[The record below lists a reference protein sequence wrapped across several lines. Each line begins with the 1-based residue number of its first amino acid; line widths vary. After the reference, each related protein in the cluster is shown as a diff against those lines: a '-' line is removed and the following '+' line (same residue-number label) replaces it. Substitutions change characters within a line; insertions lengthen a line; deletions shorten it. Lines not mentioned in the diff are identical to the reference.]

1 MERKEAI
8 RGAYRMTGGNSFYD
22 GMITCSTLSGKA
34 VCRLVWA
41 MNKAEND
48 AYLEKVCPYV
58 TVAILSCAHL
68 SAEDRAREMQ
78 KAADHGVS
86 IVLGTIGE
94 DGSYVLYNGKTYYAS
109 AVHADDV
116 IDTMGAGDSYF
127 AAFLCSLLKSSKSGA
142 LLEGTEEEN
151 AAHLQEAMQVGAAF
165 AAKMCAKE
173 GAFGY
178 GTPIVGRTEL

>member
-1 MERKEAI
+1 M
-8 RGAYRMTGGNSFYD
+8 
-22 GMITCSTLSGKA
+22 
-34 VCRLVWA
+34 
-41 MNKAEND
+41 
-48 AYLEKVCPYV
+48 
-58 TVAILSCAHL
+58 
-68 SAEDRAREMQ
+68 
-78 KAADHGVS
+78 
-86 IVLGTIGE
+86 LGTIGE

-151 AAHLQEAMQVGAAF
+151 VAHLQEAMQIGAAF

>member
-1 MERKEAI
+1 
-8 RGAYRMTGGNSFYD
+8 
-22 GMITCSTLSGKA
+22 
-34 VCRLVWA
+34 
-41 MNKAEND
+41 
-48 AYLEKVCPYV
+48 
-58 TVAILSCAHL
+58 
-68 SAEDRAREMQ
+68 MQ

-151 AAHLQEAMQVGAAF
+151 AAHLQEAMQVAQHLLQ
-165 AAKMCAKE
+165 KCAPRKAPSATE
-173 GAFGY
+173 P
-178 GTPIVGRTEL
+178 PIVGRTEL

>member
-1 MERKEAI
+1 M
-8 RGAYRMTGGNSFYD
+8 
-22 GMITCSTLSGKA
+22 
-34 VCRLVWA
+34 
-41 MNKAEND
+41 
-48 AYLEKVCPYV
+48 
-58 TVAILSCAHL
+58 AILSCAHL

-151 AAHLQEAMQVGAAF
+151 VAHLQEACRSAQHLLQ
-165 AAKMCAKE
+165 KCAPRKAPSAT
-173 GAFGY
+173 GLPSWDA
-178 GTPIVGRTEL
+178 PNCK

>member
-1 MERKEAI
+1 M
-8 RGAYRMTGGNSFYD
+8 
-22 GMITCSTLSGKA
+22 
-34 VCRLVWA
+34 
-41 MNKAEND
+41 
-48 AYLEKVCPYV
+48 
-58 TVAILSCAHL
+58 
-68 SAEDRAREMQ
+68 
-78 KAADHGVS
+78 
-86 IVLGTIGE
+86 
-94 DGSYVLYNGKTYYAS
+94 
-109 AVHADDV
+109 HADDV

-151 AAHLQEAMQVGAAF
+151 AAQSAGKPMQIGAAF

>member
-1 MERKEAI
+1 M
-8 RGAYRMTGGNSFYD
+8 
-22 GMITCSTLSGKA
+22 
-34 VCRLVWA
+34 
-41 MNKAEND
+41 
-48 AYLEKVCPYV
+48 
-58 TVAILSCAHL
+58 AILSCAHL

-127 AAFLCSLLKSSKSGA
+127 AAFLCSLLKSSRAA
-142 LLEGTEEEN
+142 LCWKAPKKKTPRICRKPCRSAQHLLQKCAPRKAPSATEPPSWDAPNCKINRRHFHE
-151 AAHLQEAMQVGAAF
+151 
-165 AAKMCAKE
+165 
-173 GAFGY
+173 
-178 GTPIVGRTEL
+178 T